1 MKTNQ
6 ITTVKGYSFRS
17 CYRKRISHGHLH
29 FSKDSKTSR
38 KVGKLY
44 SGKKGKLQVCPDWK
58 MFSGSHAAAAAA
70 AAAAVSRESHV

>member
-17 CYRKRISHGHLH
+17 CYRKRISHCHLD

-38 KVGKLY
+38 IVGKLY

-70 AAAAVSRESHV
+70 VSRESHV